1 MSNPAKELDLLQKAN
16 NSGSFSK
23 LFTYSKIS
31 GPGIWLALAALSAGS
46 LVGSIGIGQR
56 LGLEGLWVQAWA
68 MFLGMFMLWTIC
80 HISLNT
86 QQSLFSLLRK
96 EWNPSLGWW
105 LAGSAMVTNFAWCM
119 PQFRFGADI
128 TGSILLPF
136 LDNKRQSW
144 SRLLHARR
152 FYFSIFLV

>member
-86 QQSLFSLLRK
+86 Q
-96 EWNPSLGWW
+96 
-105 LAGSAMVTNFAWCM
+105 
-119 PQFRFGADI
+119 
-128 TGSILLPF
+128 
-136 LDNKRQSW
+136 
-144 SRLLHARR
+144 
-152 FYFSIFLV
+152 